1 MWEYDPPLRDMR
13 FVIDNVLQAPASW
26 ASMPAFADLDADTA
40 AQVLQEAGRFAKEVL
55 LPINSPA
62 DLQGCRWQDGAVS
75 TPDGYRDAYHA
86 FCEGGWPALAC
97 DPAWDG
103 QGLPQLLNAAFYEML
118 AGCNHAWAMYPGLAH
133 GAYECLKAH
142 ATPELQ
148 ETYLRK
154 IVSGEYLATMGLT
167 ESHAGSDLGLLRTR
181 AQAVGE
187 MGPGAEV
194 RISGNKIFI
203 SGGEQDLTKNI
214 VHLVLARLPDAPA
227 GSRGL
232 SLFLVPHILPD
243 GTRNAVRC
251 DGIEKKMGIKGSA
264 TCVLSLEA
272 ATGWLIGEPNRGLNA
287 MFVMMNA
294 ARLQVG
300 MQGLGHLELSS
311 QNALRY
317 AQERQQS
324 RARLRPEGTPAGAA
338 DPIALHPAMRRTL
351 LSLKAMTEGLRVL
364 SYWTGVQLD
373 ESEQHPDEA
382 RRRHAGARVALLT
395 PIVKAY
401 LTHHGHYGANA
412 ALQIWGGHGY
422 VHEYG
427 IEQSVRD
434 SRIAMIYEGTNEIQA
449 IDLLQRKAL
458 TPEGV
463 PSAALLDL
471 LAELRADADA
481 AAALPSLAAHAA
493 NLHQSIQAFED
504 STRALAAGAAQDPEW
519 PLRVADDYLHAAGLL
534 LMGWAWLRSA
544 RTVLALSATEQ
555 ADPWYAAKLDTCRYG
570 LEWLLPELALR
581 LRLVGAQQAALPWL
595 PAL

>member
-13 FVIDNVLQAPASW
+13 FVIDQVLQAPASW
-26 ASMPAFADLDADTA
+26 ATIPAFADLDADTA
-40 AQVLQEAGRFAKEVL
+40 SQVLQEAGRFAKEIL

-62 DLQGCRWQDGAVS
+62 DLQGCRWQDGTVS
-75 TPDGYRDAYHA
+75 TPDGYREAYAA
-86 FCEGGWPALAC
+86 FCAGGWPALAC

-142 ATPELQ
+142 ATPALQ
-148 ETYLRK
+148 DAYLRK

-181 AQAVGE
+181 AQPVGDT
-187 MGPGAEV
+187 GPGAEV
-194 RISGNKIFI
+194 RITGNKIFI
-203 SGGEQDLTKNI
+203 SGGEQDLTDNI

-227 GSRGL
+227 GSKGL
-232 SLFLVPHILPD
+232 SLFLVPHRMPD
-243 GTRNAVRC
+243 GSRNAVRC

-264 TCVLSLEA
+264 TCVLSFEG

-317 AQERQQS
+317 ARERLQS
-324 RARLRPEGTPAGAA
+324 RARIRPADAPAGPA
-338 DPIALHPAMRRTL
+338 DAIALQPAVRRTL
-351 LSLKAMTEGLRVL
+351 LALKAMAEGLRVL
-364 SYWTGVQLD
+364 SYWTGVLLD
-373 ESEQHPDEA
+373 ESEQHPDA
-382 RRRHAGARVALLT
+382 DHRRAAGARVALLT

-401 LTHHGHYGANA
+401 LTHHGHHGANA
-412 ALQIWGGHGY
+412 ALQVWGGHGY

-458 TPEGV
+458 GPDGA
-463 PSAALLDL
+463 PAPALLAL
-471 LAELRADADA
+471 LAEIRNEA
-481 AAALPSLAAHAA
+481 AQAATLPALAALGAQLEDHV
-493 NLHQSIQAFED
+493 QAFED
-504 STRALAAGAAQDPEW
+504 ATQALARGAAQDPEW

-534 LMGWAWLRSA
+534 LMGWAWLRSM
-544 RTVLALSATEQ
+544 RTVLRLPATEQ

-570 LEWLLPELALR
+570 LEWLMPELELR
-581 LRLVGAQQAALPWL
+581 LRLVGASQAALPWL
-595 PAL
+595 PVC